1 MLDTTDFKDD
11 VRSAP
16 PMVEGLTMLQAHD
29 RRIPGSWSHS
39 LRRYLI
45 EPRPATVDAGSFSYS
60 FHPTDSGQ
68 RHVEL
73 VYWVSG
79 RCKASE
85 LRLLD
90 PPLRLSAPISGEG
103 SLATLDILRFRFEP
117 SHLSLYARS
126 AKKPVAEMLQFR
138 HRESFTR
145 PLTVDKRIL
154 AILETLIHGR
164 HDDETGNIVF
174 NSQTQILLLHSLRNL
189 YGDPDESEV
198 PACKFLD
205 NEADREKIARSRE
218 ILIQHIGDPITIRAL
233 SRKVAINECYLKK
246 GFKVMFG
253 CTIFEFYQD
262 QRMEHA
268 KFLLYE
274 RGRTVSEVSAMLGYS
289 SISHFSTAFKKH
301 TGLKPCELLMRQ

>member
-1 MLDTTDFKDD
+1 MWDTAAFQHD
-11 VRSAP
+11 VRNDP
-16 PMVEGLTMLQAHD
+16 PMVEGLRILQARD

-39 LRRYLI
+39 LRRFLI
-45 EPRPATVDAGSFSYS
+45 ESLPASPDAGSFSYS
-60 FHPTDSGQ
+60 YRPTDPGQ

-85 LRLLD
+85 LRPLD
-90 PPLRLSAPISGEG
+90 PPLRLPDSIQGDG
-103 SLATLDILRFRFEP
+103 SLTTLEILRFRFEP

-126 AKKPVAEMLQFR
+126 AKKPVEEVLRFR

-145 PLTVDKRIL
+145 PLAVDKRIL
-154 AILETLIHGR
+154 SILETLVRGG

-174 NSQTQILLLHSLRNL
+174 NAQTQILLLHSLRNL
-189 YGDPDESEV
+189 FGTPDESEV

-205 NEADREKIARSRE
+205 NEADREKIAKARQ